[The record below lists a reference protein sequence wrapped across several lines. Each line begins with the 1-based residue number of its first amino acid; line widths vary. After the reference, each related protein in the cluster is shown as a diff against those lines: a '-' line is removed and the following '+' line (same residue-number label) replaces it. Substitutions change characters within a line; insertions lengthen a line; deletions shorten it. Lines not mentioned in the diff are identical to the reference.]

1 MCRVGWSGYIIL
13 LIILIILY
21 KYIYIYYIL
30 PLFFWGPPLRDTIAL
45 FLQLQLQMQIF
56 SAWHS
61 GSVVARKSLWKWSEG

>member
-1 MCRVGWSGYIIL
+1 MCEVVRSGYIIL

-21 KYIYIYYIL
+21 KIYILYYT
-30 PLFFWGPPLRDTIAL
+30 PSFWGAQLRDTKAL

-61 GSVVARKSLWKWSEG
+61 VSVVVGEVIVGM